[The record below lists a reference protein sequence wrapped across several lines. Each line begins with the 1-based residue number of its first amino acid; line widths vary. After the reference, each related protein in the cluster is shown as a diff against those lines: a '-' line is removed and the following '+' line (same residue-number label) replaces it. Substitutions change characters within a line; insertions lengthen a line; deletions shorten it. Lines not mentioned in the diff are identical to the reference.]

1 MIIKY
6 KVIDASGLHIRPA
19 SLMVQIASQYS
30 DQVDIIH
37 GGKQLTLK
45 SILSI
50 MSLGIPYGDEFEI
63 FIEGRNEEKIKTE
76 IENLLKEHG
85 VIE

>member
-1 MIIKY
+1 MTLTY
-6 KVIDASGLHIRPA
+6 KVIDESGLHIRPA
-19 SLMVQIASQYS
+19 SLMVQVASLYP

-37 GGKQLTLK
+37 GNKQLTLK

-50 MSLGIPYGDEFEI
+50 MSLGIPYGDTFQIYIKGE
-63 FIEGRNEEKIKTE
+63 NEEKIKQE
-76 IENLLKEHG
+76 IEALLKEHG